1 MRAVV
6 LEDNYMGQLGLLV
19 AEQTGIKLHR
29 QALKYDGRPFSQD
42 EVVEALSAHHT
53 SDAGRL
59 VLSHP

>member
-1 MRAVV
+1 MSQAVNSAELQAEADLFQAEFQTV
-6 LEDNYMGQLGLLV
+6 RDAVGQVIVG
-19 AEQTGIKLHR
+19 
-29 QALKYDGRPFSQD
+29 QD